1 MPRRRLLDPSF
12 TDDTEVAQLTRDER
26 LFLVGC
32 LRNADDEGRLLGHPA
47 YLKSDIFMYDEDIDL
62 KRMRG
67 IRDSTLEKMG
77 SWRPDNIWHLRL
89 YQNSGI
95 DYLYFPNWYSM
106 EKPSHPTASKLPA
119 PLDIANTSGTTREA
133 LPRNTGEAQESI
145 TKTSRELPEKI
156 QKPSGATPF
165 QSSQGQSSQGKIREV
180 KDDFTK
186 FLGSENDLP
195 DFLMTTLTKNISAG
209 RVQVLAAGGLGGAVH
224 TSQLIAYHLIQV
236 KPFLSYTPPFQRNT
250 P

>member
-62 KRMRG
+62 KRMKV

-77 SWRPDNIWHLRL
+77 SWRADNIWHVRL

-95 DYLYFPNWYSM
+95 DYLYFPNWYGM

-119 PLDIANTSGTTREA
+119 PTDIAPTSSLFISSRQRSRYLA
-133 LPRNTGEAQESI
+133 L
-145 TKTSRELPEKI
+145 ELPNAVGYVPRHGS
-156 QKPSGATPF
+156 PSPF
-165 QSSQGQSSQGKIREV
+165 S
-180 KDDFTK
+180 
-186 FLGSENDLP
+186 P
-195 DFLMTTLTKNISAG
+195 
-209 RVQVLAAGGLGGAVH
+209 
-224 TSQLIAYHLIQV
+224 
-236 KPFLSYTPPFQRNT
+236 
-250 P
+250 